1 MSDLERWR
9 LVKQFT
15 VYQAA
20 LLSHGYDPALLH
32 GTAFG
37 RWPLAIQ
44 RITLPVIHALQHA
57 VIDNE
62 IPLMREVYHNSSF
75 NNDIDFDESLIHSK
89 HIIHW
94 YAAAGNFDQFF
105 RIKPVPA
112 CDFDDRRGPFY
123 APKLAAA
130 NAAWRAVTA
139 DPKRLR
145 GKSVKQALQEWLEE
159 HAAEYGLLHKGK
171 PNATGIEDIA
181 KVANWR
187 PNGGAPATPEDAPEP
202 SGGFGQTGPLVQ
214 ENPYSGSFRSDLDDE
229 IPF

>member
-15 VYQAA
+15 IYQAA
-20 LLSHGYDPALLH
+20 LLSHGYDPASVY
-32 GTAFG
+32 GIEFE
-37 RWPLAIQ
+37 RWPVSVRHA
-44 RITLPVIHALQHA
+44 TLPTINALKHA
-57 VIDNE
+57 IFDRI
-62 IPLMREVYHNSSF
+62 IPLAREVYCDSF
-75 NNDIDFDESLIHSK
+75 GNDVDLSESLIHSK
-89 HIIHW
+89 RIHQW
-94 YAAAGNFDQFF
+94 YFEHDIYDLFF
-105 RIKPVPA
+105 RIKPKPA
-112 CDFDDRRGPFY
+112 HEVDDPRGLFY

-202 SGGFGQTGPLVQ
+202 PGGFSQTSPLDQ
-214 ENPYSGSFRSDLDDE
+214 ENPYSGSFGSDLDDE